1 MRFQGADIL
10 SIDQFELADIAEIF
24 SVAAEMEVYARR
36 EKVTRVLEGAV
47 LGNLFLEPS
56 TRSRVSFET
65 AFYRLGG
72 AVSNTIGSDC
82 SSIVKGESLYDTSRV
97 MGGYVDVLVVRHPEE
112 GSVKKIAEA
121 TTTPVISS
129 GDGAGEHPTQ
139 ALLDLYTI
147 MKEQGRSWD
156 QLEGLSITMI
166 GDLKH
171 GRTVHSLT
179 KLLSLFKNISFT
191 FVSPEQLKM
200 PPALVDQALMRGHKV
215 TQTEDIASGIAHAD
229 VIYMTRIQEER
240 FAHSE
245 EAGQYRGCYSLNRG
259 LYEKVCRPG
268 AVVLHP
274 LPRDSRPGSN
284 EIDNDLNDHPALA
297 IFRQAE
303 NGIPLRMA
311 LFAMVLDVVPK
322 LGDRRW

>member
-1 MRFQGADIL
+1 MNFQGADIL
-10 SIDQFELADIAEIF
+10 SIDQFEIADIAEIF
-24 SVAAEMEVYARR
+24 SVAAAMEVYARR

-72 AVSNTIGSDC
+72 SVSNTIGIDG
-82 SSIVKGESLYDTSRV
+82 SSIVKGESLEDTAC
-97 MGGYVDVLVVRHPEE
+97 MLGGYADVLVIRHPEQ
-112 GSVKKIAEA
+112 GAVQKMAQA
-121 TTTPVISS
+121 TITPVINS

-147 MKEQGRSWD
+147 LKEQGRTFSQID
-156 QLEGLSITMI
+156 GLSIAMV

-171 GRTVHSLT
+171 SRTVHSLL
-179 KLLSLFKNISFT
+179 KLLSLFKNIFFT
-191 FVSPEQLKM
+191 FVAPVPLAIPS
-200 PPALVDQALMRGHKV
+200 ALLDLLLRRGHKV
-215 TQTEDIASGIAHAD
+215 KQIEDLASGITDVD

-240 FAHSE
+240 FAE
-245 EAGQYRGCYSLNRG
+245 KKEASRYRGCYSLHQS
-259 LYEKVCRPG
+259 LYEKVCRPRT
-268 AVVLHP
+268 VILHP

-284 EIDNDLNDHPALA
+284 EIDSDLNDHPALA
-297 IFRQAE
+297 IFRQAQ

-311 LFAMVLDVVPK
+311 LFAMVLDVVS
-322 LGDRRW
+322 LL